1 VGLPEEVEGVL
12 GGGLQIGGTAAQPT
26 VAGAL
31 QVIEGRVGGVEVSP
45 ALIAVSPS
53 ETAYKLMGLFGLG
66 EGSLELAGSLD
77 YDFDSGVALEGLLQ
91 REGLSIDVWGRGVP
105 LGVLS
110 VVDPAIGKAEGLV
123 TVRGHVGGS
132 LGQPSAD
139 LELLLEEG
147 SIEYPP
153 LGVVVENLVLQAE
166 TEGDELLIRR
176 ASGSTT
182 ALQGRSGRRSGSFQA
197 EGSIPFRGEEP
208 SMEVSLD
215 FEEALISNL
224 GDLQLVLSG
233 GLMVTGEWPA
243 LVFQG
248 AIGVDESRVVI
259 DEEFWLSQATLSLD
273 PDLNIHREE
282 TAVEAEGVAV
292 ERAYWEDFVAQL
304 SVDLGNNSWGEARV
318 PLDATYGAV
327 SSALS
332 TVAVQGR
339 VRGTL
344 EVDGTLEDALV
355 KGEIETDRA
364 EAVVFGAEFD
374 VDRGGVVR
382 FTGSDYQNPELD
394 LSATHETNGYGDVTV
409 DISGTVEAMS
419 LQFRSSEGLSEKD
432 IAALLLLGRPTS
444 ELGEGEGGLVEAA
457 VGALAGRAE
466 SIGLGDWV
474 DLFQLETQGDAISAY
489 TVGKAVG
496 DKAFLSYSWDSTAD
510 EDENMMELTLE
521 VFFTR
526 HVQTQV
532 VTGDS
537 GQSSVDVFLRWR
549 F

>member
-1 VGLPEEVEGVL
+1 
-12 GGGLQIGGTAAQPT
+12 
-26 VAGAL
+26 
-31 QVIEGRVGGVEVSP
+31 
-45 ALIAVSPS
+45 
-53 ETAYKLMGLFGLG
+53 
-66 EGSLELAGSLD
+66 LD
-77 YDFDSGVALEGLLQ
+77 
-91 REGLSIDVWGRGVP
+91 
-105 LGVLS
+105 
-110 VVDPAIGKAEGLV
+110 
-123 TVRGHVGGS
+123 
-132 LGQPSAD
+132 
-139 LELLLEEG
+139 LLLEDG

-153 LGVVVENLVLQAE
+153 LGVAVENLVLQAE
-166 TEGDELLIRR
+166 TEGDALLIRR

-182 ALQGRSGRRSGSFQA
+182 ALQGGRGGRRAGRFQA
-197 EGSIPFRGEEP
+197 EGSIPFRGEDP
-208 SMEVSLD
+208 SMAVSLD

-224 GDLQLVLSG
+224 SNLQLVLSG
-233 GLMVTGEWPA
+233 GLQVTGEWPA
-243 LVFQG
+243 LVFEG

-273 PDLNIHREE
+273 PDLRIHREE
-282 TAVEAEGVAV
+282 VAVDAEDLEV
-292 ERAYWEDFVAQL
+292 ERAYWEEFVARL

-339 VRGTL
+339 VRGSL
-344 EVDGTLEDALV
+344 EVNGTLEDALV
-355 KGEIETDRA
+355 EGQIETDRA
-364 EAVVFGAEFD
+364 EAVVFGAEFE
-374 VDRGGVVR
+374 VARGGVVR

-474 DLFQLETQGDAISAY
+474 DLFQLETEGDAISAY

-521 VFFTR
+521 VFFTG

-537 GQSSVDVFLRWR
+537 GESSVDVFLRWR